1 VAVSQSGRGADIYNG
16 PASAAPHRFDGGQ
29 CGAHGCEDFDGHGVH
44 PAGQKPHGIWLGR
57 VVDKNVEAAK
67 GRLRESHETV
77 DLILIFHVRGVER
90 CASSVGLNQRHRFVS
105 ARIVGIAD
113 HHGHPFLGK
122 SPRDGTAGS
131 FPARAGDD
139 RDLAIQV
146 HS

>member
-1 VAVSQSGRGADIYNG
+1 MAASVLRMGARISTAMGSIQPIKSPMVS
-16 PASAAPHRFDGGQ
+16 
-29 CGAHGCEDFDGHGVH
+29 
-44 PAGQKPHGIWLGR
+44 IWLGR

-67 GRLRESHETV
+67 CRLRESDETV
-77 DLILIFHVRGVER
+77 DLMLIFTSAGWNAARPR
-90 CASSVGLNQRHRFVS
+90 SAAINATVS
-105 ARIVGIAD
+105 FPPVSLVSLTTTAI
-113 HHGHPFLGK
+113 PSLGK